1 MKVQIESQLI
11 ETGPEA
17 IIQFNYIVKMLNK
30 MQTLRELKHWEQ
42 LPNINLFRIG
52 FGSNHCWVKQYD
64 SAGTLSDNRLLLVTE
79 N

>member
-1 MKVQIESQLI
+1 MKIQIETPLI

-17 IIQFNYIVKMLNK
+17 IIQFNYIIKMLNK
-30 MQTLRELKHWEQ
+30 MHTLSELKNWEQ

-52 FGSNHCWVKQYD
+52 FGANHCWVKQYD
-64 SAGTLSDNRLLLVTE
+64 STGTLSDKRLLLVTE